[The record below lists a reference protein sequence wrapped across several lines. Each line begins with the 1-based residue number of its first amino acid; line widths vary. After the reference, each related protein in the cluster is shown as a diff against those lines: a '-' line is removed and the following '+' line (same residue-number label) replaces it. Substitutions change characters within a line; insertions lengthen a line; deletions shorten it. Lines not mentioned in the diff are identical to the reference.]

1 MRYVSVC
8 ESHYSFIY
16 IIYIQTEAEFRQAIT
31 NFAKYCIPSPEA
43 MEALKYFKE
52 NQYKAAIDALTNFN
66 VVNEKLAIE
75 MKEREKLQEQ
85 YYWKLLSEK

>member
-1 MRYVSVC
+1 
-8 ESHYSFIY
+8 
-16 IIYIQTEAEFRQAIT
+16 
-31 NFAKYCIPSPEA
+31 